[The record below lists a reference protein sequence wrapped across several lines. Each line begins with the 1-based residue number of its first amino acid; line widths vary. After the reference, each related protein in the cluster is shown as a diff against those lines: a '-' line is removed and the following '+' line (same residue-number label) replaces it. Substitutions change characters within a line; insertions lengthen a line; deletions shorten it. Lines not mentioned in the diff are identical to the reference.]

1 MSAPL
6 RVLILED
13 RPEDAELMLHEL
25 RRAGF
30 DPAWQRVETEP
41 DYLAQLHEG
50 LDVILADY
58 TLPQFDALRALQL
71 LQEHGLDIPL
81 IIVSG
86 LISEESAIECVKQG
100 AADYLLK
107 DRLARLG
114 PALTHALQEKKLRD
128 EKRRAEMALWEEAQV
143 SAALARVGRELI
155 ALLDTPTILDRLC
168 QLITKVLA
176 CDCSHTFLW
185 QAEREALVAGYGDTP
200 EQRETLRVV
209 DLPRRT
215 VAPLLARLE
224 REEVVQIVM
233 TEPQNFLPATLPMQ
247 YSGITV
253 SLYMALRRGGE
264 IIGVQSAGYR
274 GRQEPFTSQ
283 QKRIARGIAQL
294 ASLALNNAQLFG
306 QAETAN
312 RLKTDF
318 LATMSHELRTPLHI
332 IMGYTGLLLEDE
344 FGGLAPEQ
352 ANVLQR
358 VDQSAKQLFDLIT
371 ATLDVSRLEAGRLPV
386 EVEEVDLPQLLGE
399 LEAETQDL
407 LREKPQLSFAWQVT
421 PGLPLLR
428 TDRAKLKV
436 ILKNLIS
443 NAVKFTDEGS
453 VTVDAHLWE
462 RGVEIYVTDTGVGI
476 AAEVLPEIFE
486 MFRQADS
493 SMTRLYR
500 GVGLGLYIVRRLLEL
515 LRGTV
520 AVESAVGRG
529 STFRVWVPLRF
540 SA

>member
-1 MSAPL
+1 MTHDPIRHDWTLAEVQGLFALPFTD
-6 RVLILED
+6 LILGAQRVHRAHHEPNTVQMSTLLSIKTGAC
-13 RPEDAELMLHEL
+13 PEDCAYCPQSVRYDTGLAPQALLEVAAVRECAA
-25 RRAGF
+25 RAKAAGATRF
-30 DPAWQRVETEP
+30 CMGAADRSPKPA
-41 DYLAQLHEG
+41 YH
-50 LDVILADY
+50 
-58 TLPQFDALRALQL
+58 ALREA
-71 LQEHGLDIPL
+71 
-81 IIVSG
+81 IVSG
-86 LISEESAIECVKQG
+86 RFQPSE
-100 AADYLLK
+100 
-107 DRLARLG
+107 RLVEMDVARELG
-114 PALTHALQEKKLRD
+114 
-128 EKRRAEMALWEEAQV
+128 
-143 SAALARVGRELI
+143 VGRS
-155 ALLDTPTILDRLC
+155 A
-168 QLITKVLA
+168 V
-176 CDCSHTFLW
+176 
-185 QAEREALVAGYGDTP
+185 
-200 EQRETLRVV
+200 
-209 DLPRRT
+209 RT
-215 VAPLLARLE
+215 ALARLE
-224 REEVVQIVM
+224 HEEVVQIVM
-233 TEPQNFLPATLPMQ
+233 TEPQNLLPATLPMQ

-352 ANVLQR
+352 VNVLQR
-358 VDQSAKQLFDLIT
+358 VDKSAKQLFDLIT

-421 PGLPLLR
+421 PGLLLR

-453 VTVDAHLWE
+453 VTVDAHLCE
-462 RGVEIYVTDTGVGI
+462 RGVEICVTDTGVGI